1 MTNLTFAELIGTWP
15 RDEGQT
21 SIGTFARDLGVAY
34 YHAQTMRQRSS
45 VSVEFWQAVID
56 AAKRRGFK
64 LTHQDLVE
72 MRERRRGAKPK
83 HRQSSCLAAG

>member
-1 MTNLTFAELIGTWP
+1 MSNLTFAELIGTWP

-34 YHAQTMRQRSS
+34 YHAQTMRQRNS

-56 AAKRRGFK
+56 AAKRRDIE

-83 HRQSSCLAAG
+83 HRASACLAAG